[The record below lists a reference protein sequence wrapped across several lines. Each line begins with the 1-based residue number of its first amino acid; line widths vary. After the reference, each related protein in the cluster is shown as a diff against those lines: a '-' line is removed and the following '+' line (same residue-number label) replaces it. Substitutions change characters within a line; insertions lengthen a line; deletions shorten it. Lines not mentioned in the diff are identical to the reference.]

1 MIGTHGAAAEQL
13 LHTTEMLIGE
23 QGNVSYIDFVPGEN
37 ADTLFDKYNKK
48 LESLDTE
55 QGVLFFV
62 DTWGGSPFNAAN
74 RIVVDKDNYEIITG
88 VNIPMLVEAFMCRDD
103 DPSMEEL
110 VSVALEAGKE
120 GIRALKTEQA
130 EEPAKSEPVKPTI
143 VPASAPAVSTATIS
157 ATTVS
162 STTTV
167 SPTTAAGGHM
177 KIALARIDDRLIHG
191 QVATRWTKET
201 NVKRIIVVSDEVAQ
215 DTVRSTLLKQV
226 APPGVSAHVIDV
238 AKCVRVYNN
247 PKYAGE
253 RVMLLFTN
261 PTDVLRIVEGGVNI
275 ESINIG
281 GMAFRQ
287 GKNQI
292 NNAISVDGTDI
303 EAFEKLNSRGIELE
317 ARKVASDTR
326 LNMMDLLKKA

>member
-1 MIGTHGAAAEQL
+1 MIGTHGTAAEQL

-23 QGNVSYIDFVPGEN
+23 QENVSYIDFVPGEN

-48 LESLDTE
+48 LESLNTE

-120 GIRALKTEQA
+120 GVRALKTEQA

-143 VPASAPAVSTATIS
+143 APASAP
-157 ATTVS
+157 
-162 STTTV
+162 TV

-215 DTVRSTLLKQV
+215 DAVRSTLLKQV

-261 PTDVLRIVEGGVNI
+261 PTDVLSIVEGGVNI

-281 GMAFRQ
+281 GMAFHQ
-287 GKNQI
+287 GKTQI

-326 LNMMDLLKKA
+326 LNMMDLLKKV

>member
-1 MIGTHGAAAEQL
+1 MSIAIMIGTHGAAAEQL
-13 LHTTEMLIGE
+13 LRTTEMLIGE
-23 QGNVSYIDFVPGEN
+23 QENVSYIDFVPGEN
-37 ADTLFDKYNKK
+37 ADTLFEKYNQK

-74 RIVVDKDNYEIITG
+74 RIVIDKDNYEIVTG
-88 VNIPMLVEAFMCRDD
+88 VNVPMLVEAFMCRDD
-103 DPSMEEL
+103 DPTMEEL
-110 VSVALEAGKE
+110 VSVALETGKE
-120 GIRALKTEQA
+120 GIRALKTKQA
-130 EEPAKSEPVKPTI
+130 EEPAKPEPVKP
-143 VPASAPAVSTATIS
+143 APIAAPVS
-157 ATTVS
+157 ATSAS
-162 STTTV
+162 ST
-167 SPTTAAGGHM
+167 SAGGHM

-226 APPGVSAHVIDV
+226 APPGVSAHVVDV

-247 PKYAGE
+247 PKYTGE

-261 PTDVLRIVEGGVNI
+261 PTDVLRIVEDGVAI
-275 ESINIG
+275 ESVNIG

-287 GKNQI
+287 GKTQI
-292 NNAISVDGTDI
+292 NNAISVDKTDI
-303 EAFEKLNSRGIELE
+303 ESFEKLNSRGIELE

-326 LNMMDLLKKA
+326 LNMMDLLKKVE

>member
-13 LHTTEMLIGE
+13 LRTTEMLIGE
-23 QGNVSYIDFVPGEN
+23 QENVSYIDFVPGEN
-37 ADTLFDKYNKK
+37 ADTLFEKYNQK

-74 RIVVDKDNYEIITG
+74 RIVIDKDNYEIVTG
-88 VNIPMLVEAFMCRDD
+88 VNVPMLVEAFMCRDD
-103 DPSMEEL
+103 DPTMEEL
-110 VSVALEAGKE
+110 VAVALETGKE
-120 GIRALKTEQA
+120 GIRALKAKQD
-130 EEPAKSEPVKPTI
+130 EEPAKPEPVKPAAP
-143 VPASAPAVSTATIS
+143 VSAIS
-157 ATTVS
+157 AS
-162 STTTV
+162 ST
-167 SPTTAAGGHM
+167 SAGGHM

-247 PKYAGE
+247 PKYANE

-261 PTDVLRIVEGGVNI
+261 PTDVLRIVEGGVAI

-287 GKNQI
+287 GKTQI
-292 NNAISVDGTDI
+292 NNAISVDKTDI

-326 LNMMDLLKKA
+326 LNMMDLLKKV